1 MTVLSTHRFHTY
13 KAPASAYKR
22 SISPK
27 MTKPLQPKIKNT
39 ASIIPSKPPTRKII
53 VFGKEFEVA
62 IPQDYDIY
70 EGLRR
75 WYPGL
80 YNIVLKEDELIRA
93 TEEYEEEPLNEE
105 NYEEMWAYYDRLEE
119 EYDA

>member
-1 MTVLSTHRFHTY
+1 MTVISTHRFHTY

-27 MTKPLQPKIKNT
+27 MTKPLQPKMKNT
-39 ASIIPSKPPTRKII
+39 ITIVPIKPATRKIT
-53 VFGKEFEVA
+53 VFGKEYEVV
-62 IPQDYDIY
+62 IPQNYYIY

-80 YNIVLKEDELIRA
+80 YNIVLKEDEMNRA
-93 TEEYEEEPLNEE
+93 KEDYEEEQLNEE
-105 NYEEMWAYYDRLEE
+105 DYEEMWAYYDRLEE
-119 EYDA
+119 TYDA